1 MNVRNRRLD
10 LIEVALLSVLM
21 ICVGMVGGYSYAGRT
36 MNTRVLEALSAESR
50 SLLEALSAESRA
62 LAATYGPETNSQYQE
77 EWILRDF
84 FKDKREGVFVDV
96 GANHYQH
103 FNNTFYLET
112 RLGWSGVAIE
122 PLREFEADYIARR
135 PRTRFRAFFVSDA
148 SNEVA
153 KMYYLK
159 NNPLVTSADKGF
171 TARSG
176 KDAVEKTAPTITLD
190 DLLAAEHIER
200 FDFLSMD
207 IELHEPRALA
217 GFDVQRFRPA
227 LVCIEGHPEVR
238 QQILDYFTQRG
249 YVLVGKYLRADVIN
263 LYFTPLAA
271 PGEPRRDQPG
281 RF

>member
-1 MNVRNRRLD
+1 MNVRNRRFD
-10 LIEVALLSVLM
+10 LVEGTLLSVLTL
-21 ICVGMVGGYSYAGRT
+21 CAGVVGGYSYATRA
-36 MNTRVLEALSAESR
+36 MNARV
-50 SLLEALSAESRA
+50 LEALSAESRA
-62 LAATYGPETNSQYQE
+62 LARTYGPETNTQYEE
-77 EWILRDF
+77 EWIIRDF

-96 GANHYQH
+96 GASHYQH

-112 RLGWSGVAIE
+112 KLGWSGVAIE
-122 PLREFEADYIARR
+122 PLREFEADYTAHR

-159 NNPLVTSADKGF
+159 NNPLVTSATKEF

-176 KDAVEKTAPTITLD
+176 TDAKEMTAPTITLD

-207 IELHEPRALA
+207 IELHEPQALS

-227 LVCIEGHPEVR
+227 LVCIEAHPEVR

-249 YVLVGKYLRADVIN
+249 YVLVGKYLRADAIN

-271 PGEPRRDQPG
+271 AGERRQTG
-281 RF
+281 GT